1 MIVEQQR
8 TGRDSF
14 SNRETE
20 PPTDLVDGGEY
31 LYTAE
36 VIAGL
41 IATHYESALRPGR
54 IVSIKLADAQIRPDQ
69 RFYLVE
75 FDQASQILAARS
87 ITTETA
93 QNWFELM
100 KNHMQHRLVEIAVCE
115 YGQETDPV
123 TRQCVTE
130 TAKKWEPEPKP
141 KPKPLLKPLL
151 SEKTSSLI
159 LPLGIVGIV
168 LLVMLGGR
176 K

>member
-8 TGRDSF
+8 PARDTF
-14 SNRETE
+14 PDRTE
-20 PPTDLVDGGEY
+20 PPTDSDLVTGGDY

-41 IATHYESALRPGR
+41 IAEHYESALRPGR
-54 IVSIKLADAQIRPDQ
+54 IIAIKMADAKISPDQ

-100 KNHMQHRLVEIAVCE
+100 KIHMAYRLVEITLCE
-115 YGQETDPV
+115 YGQEIDPI
-123 TRQCVTE
+123 TRQCITE
-130 TAKKWEPEPKP
+130 AVNDWEPEPKP
-141 KPKPLLKPLL
+141 KPKREPLL
-151 SEKTSSLI
+151 SEEASSLI
-159 LPLGIVGIV
+159 LPLGIIGIV

>member
-1 MIVEQQR
+1 MILEQKIIDR
-8 TGRDSF
+8 T
-14 SNRETE
+14 TE
-20 PPTDLVDGGEY
+20 PPTDSDLVNGGDY

-41 IATHYESALRPGR
+41 IAEHYESALRPGR
-54 IVSIKLADAQIRPDQ
+54 IVAIKMADAKIRPDQ
-69 RFYLVE
+69 KFYLVE
-75 FDQASQILAARS
+75 FDQAAQILAARS

-100 KNHMQHRLVEIAVCE
+100 KIHMQHRLVEIPVCE
-115 YGQETDPV
+115 YGQETDPI

-130 TAKKWEPEPKP
+130 AVNDWEPEPEP
-141 KPKPLLKPLL
+141 GARPKPLL
-151 SEKTSSLI
+151 SEKASSLI
-159 LPLGIVGIV
+159 LPLSIVVIV